1 MEYPNPQLKSNVEIH
16 AKAKFKEKLNILIK
30 EEDILKVL
38 PSDWAEKVK
47 KYNEV
52 FIKIGTFIKTYSLKK
67 GFAQTDN
74 STDKGRTEE
83 LLIYNIY
90 ETLRANYEKKIK
102 NLKLEMKKSKEF
114 IEKFVKIKQKGDKKN
129 VEWLLVEVTKILNEF
144 KNAEI
149 EKNKILNFS
158 IVKNFY
164 QKIK

>member
-1 MEYPNPQLKSNVEIH
+1 MEYPNPQLKFNVEIH
-16 AKAKFKEKLNILIK
+16 AKAKFKAKLNILIK

-52 FIKIGTFIKTYSLKK
+52 FIKIGTFIKTDSLKK

-102 NLKLEMKKSKEF
+102 NLNLEMKKSKEF
-114 IEKFVKIKQKGDKKN
+114 IEKFVKIKQKGVRKM
-129 VEWLLVEVTKILNEF
+129 LNDY
-144 KNAEI
+144 
-149 EKNKILNFS
+149 L
-158 IVKNFY
+158 
-164 QKIK
+164 